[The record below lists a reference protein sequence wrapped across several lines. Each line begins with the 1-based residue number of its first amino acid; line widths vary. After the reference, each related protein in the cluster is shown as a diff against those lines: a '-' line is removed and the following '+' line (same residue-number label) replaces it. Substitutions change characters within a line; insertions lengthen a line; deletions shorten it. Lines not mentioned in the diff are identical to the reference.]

1 MFPAEFSL
9 SLIAICIAA
18 GFFLILLIW
27 HLCGDYGFYNSHK
40 GIGDRRQRHQKA
52 IFNLQIAEKIAICVH
67 PRVTAAP
74 VVLCVAELE
83 QDSGAP
89 KFAFRQQGLCSIEE
103 DPENIES
110 IQVCPAD

>member
-1 MFPAEFSL
+1 MFPAEFSI

-18 GFFLILLIW
+18 AFFLILLIW

-40 GIGDRRQRHQKA
+40 GIGDRRQRFQKTV
-52 IFNLQIAEKIAICVH
+52 FNLQIAEKIVICVH
-67 PRVTAAP
+67 PRVTATP
-74 VVLCVAELE
+74 VVPYVAELK

-89 KFAFRQQGLCSIEE
+89 SFAFRRQGLCSIEE

-110 IQVCPAD
+110 IQSYPVE